1 MVQST
6 DIRLVQVE
14 TSKII
19 PDPRQPR
26 KSFEE
31 KDLLDLG
38 NSMVL
43 EGQKYPIRV
52 HLLPD
57 GRYQV
62 IGGER
67 RLRAAKLKEIPLLFV
82 QIEAGKETETAL
94 IIDQLTEN
102 LTNKRLSLI
111 EMAAAFQKLSE
122 MGMTYKQIAEKV
134 HISEGTVSRALTVNG
149 CLAPELKEKLSSGK
163 LPAHEAYIVATV
175 KNLAMQN
182 VLAEQFMTGNLNRTE
197 LEARVRELSG
207 KGKSTRKTKIKLSVN
222 FDASLGLEGLQ
233 KLLQQKLDQIR
244 KWMSSGVPVDV
255 VDQMWRANP

>member
-1 MVQST
+1 MVQNN
-6 DIRLVQVE
+6 DIRLIQVE
-14 TSKII
+14 TGKIDA
-19 PDPRQPR
+19 DPRQPR

-38 NSMVL
+38 NSMLL

-67 RLRAAKLKEIPLLFV
+67 RLRAARLKGIPLLYV
-82 QIEAGKETETAL
+82 QIEASKQTEIDL

-102 LTNKRLSLI
+102 LTNKRLTLI

-122 MGMTYKQIAEKV
+122 EGLTYKQIAEKV
-134 HISEGTVSRALTVNG
+134 HVSEGTVSRALTVNG
-149 CLAPELKEKLSSGK
+149 CLAPELKEKLNSGH
-163 LPAHEAYIVATV
+163 LPAHEAYVVATV
-175 KNLAMQN
+175 KNRAIQN
-182 VLAEQFMTGNLNRTE
+182 LLAEQFMAGTLNRSQ
-197 LEARVRELSG
+197 LENRAREESG
-207 KGKSTRKTKIKLSVN
+207 KARSTRKTSIKLSVN
-222 FDASLGLEGLQ
+222 FDTSLGLEGLQ

-244 KWMSSGVPVDV
+244 KWMSTGVPVEL
-255 VDQMWRANP
+255 VDQMWRTNP

>member
-1 MVQST
+1 MVQHNE
-6 DIRLVQVE
+6 IRLIQVE
-14 TSKII
+14 TGKIV

-38 NSMVL
+38 NSMLL

-67 RLRAAKLKEIPLLFV
+67 RLRAARLKGIPLLYV
-82 QIEAGKETETAL
+82 QIEASKQTEIDL

-102 LTNKRLSLI
+102 LTNKRLTLI
-111 EMAAAFQKLSE
+111 EMATAFQKLSE
-122 MGMTYKQIAEKV
+122 EGLTYKQIAEKV
-134 HISEGTVSRALTVNG
+134 HVSEGTVSRALTVNG
-149 CLAPELKEKLSSGK
+149 CLAPELKEKLNSGH
-163 LPAHEAYIVATV
+163 LPAHEAYVVATV
-175 KNLAMQN
+175 KNRAMQN
-182 VLAEQFMTGNLNRTE
+182 LLAEQFMAGTLNRSQ
-197 LEARVRELSG
+197 LENRAREESG
-207 KGKSTRKTKIKLSVN
+207 KVRSTRKTTVKLAVN
-222 FDASLGLEGLQ
+222 FDTSLGLEGLQ

-244 KWMSSGVPVDV
+244 KWMSTGVPVEL
-255 VDQMWRANP
+255 VDQMWRTNP